1 MRGQA
6 EESPI
11 NLYSYVLRN
20 KPIVE
25 KFPNLCLL
33 IEFMFDISVSNASV
47 ERIIAI
53 MKIIKNSQRL
63 CLGQLKLNNLMNIKF
78 NTPPPGMLESDVTA
92 RVVEHFLLTKQRR
105 QRESRLGP
113 RVLNKGKQVHIS
125 PKAQVQVVLPN
136 KVPKTRIR
144 TLGTVSRQASHFVL
158 KRNYRSRSWG

>member
-63 CLGQLKLNNLMNIKF
+63 CR
-78 NTPPPGMLESDVTA
+78 S
-92 RVVEHFLLTKQRR
+92 TKAEQAHER
-105 QRESRLGP
+105 
-113 RVLNKGKQVHIS
+113 K
-125 PKAQVQVVLPN
+125 VQYS
-136 KVPKTRIR
+136 TFWD
-144 TLGTVSRQASHFVL
+144 A
-158 KRNYRSRSWG
+158 